1 MDICTAYVSLGGD
14 PGSIVVRGSHNP
26 LTWPEIGLLQF
37 LHGENSVFNVKVIGE
52 ISRHRNSEKER
63 LIGIYGEMPVAMVY
77 PGRTP
82 IGMEMKM
89 PGGPD
94 PDDTDE
100 DIENDMRDISE
111 IEFDEKMTALA
122 SNEGSRGKRKKKQI
136 AESGAVIVL
145 PGGKEVPIPQEED
158 V

>member
-1 MDICTAYVSLGGD
+1 MDICTAYIALGGD
-14 PGSIVVRGSHNP
+14 NGSIVVRDRFNP

-37 LHGENSVFNVKVIGE
+37 LHGETSVFNVKVIGE

-63 LIGIYGEMPVAMVY
+63 LAGIYGEIPVGMVY

-94 PDDTDE
+94 PDDTE
-100 DIENDMRDISE
+100 EYGENDLRDLSE

-122 SNEGSRGKRKKKQI
+122 SEEGAKGKRRKKQI
-136 AESGAVIVL
+136 ADSGAVIVL
-145 PGGKEVPIPQEED
+145 PDGKEVPIPKDED

>member
-1 MDICTAYVSLGGD
+1 MDVCTAYVSLGGD
-14 PGSIVVRGSHNP
+14 PGSIVVRGRHNP

-37 LHGENSVFNVKVIGE
+37 LHGETSVFNVQVIGE

-63 LIGIYGEMPVAMVY
+63 LIGIYGEIPVAMVY

-100 DIENDMRDISE
+100 DIENDLRDISE
-111 IEFDEKMTALA
+111 IEFEEKISAHGA
-122 SNEGSRGKRKKKQI
+122 GKKGGDKRTRQRI
-136 AESGAVIVL
+136 RESGAVLVL
-145 PGGKEVPIPQEED
+145 PGGKEVELPKDED